1 MGYLQLALLS
11 TFRVELISP
20 SVRFI
25 LKEFEKEIDRYICV
39 DDQSIDRCMYNV
51 FDLSYVTLHD

>member
-11 TFRVELISP
+11 SYRVELISL

-25 LKEFEKEIDRYICV
+25 LKEFEKEIDRYICI
-39 DDQSIDRCMYNV
+39 DDRSIDRCMYNV
-51 FDLSYVTLHD
+51 FDLSYVSDLA